1 MRAFAHSIVVALN
14 TFDRIELIH
23 GDLKPENIV
32 LQSSGR
38 TNLKVNDFDL
48 KLMLKLNLKWKNQ
61 SEGEDSLKNFDL
73 KLHQRLSHQVID
85 FGSSCYEGSPH
96 FTYVQSRYYRAPE
109 VKPVLINFFSS
120 GVIFRF
126 QQYSL
131 SGDLGRAVH
140 SVSGHVEPGMYTCR
154 APHRLTSLPWR

>member
-32 LQSSGR
+32 LQSNGR

-61 SEGEDSLKNFDL
+61 SEGEEL
-73 KLHQRLSHQVID
+73 
-85 FGSSCYEGSPH
+85 
-96 FTYVQSRYYRAPE
+96 
-109 VKPVLINFFSS
+109 
-120 GVIFRF
+120 
-126 QQYSL
+126 
-131 SGDLGRAVH
+131 
-140 SVSGHVEPGMYTCR
+140 
-154 APHRLTSLPWR
+154 

>member
-61 SEGEDSLKNFDL
+61 SEGEEL
-73 KLHQRLSHQVID
+73 
-85 FGSSCYEGSPH
+85 
-96 FTYVQSRYYRAPE
+96 
-109 VKPVLINFFSS
+109 
-120 GVIFRF
+120 
-126 QQYSL
+126 
-131 SGDLGRAVH
+131 
-140 SVSGHVEPGMYTCR
+140 
-154 APHRLTSLPWR
+154 

>member
-48 KLMLKLNLKWKNQ
+48 KLMLKFLKWKNQ
-61 SEGEDSLKNFDL
+61 SEGEEL
-73 KLHQRLSHQVID
+73 
-85 FGSSCYEGSPH
+85 
-96 FTYVQSRYYRAPE
+96 
-109 VKPVLINFFSS
+109 
-120 GVIFRF
+120 
-126 QQYSL
+126 
-131 SGDLGRAVH
+131 
-140 SVSGHVEPGMYTCR
+140 
-154 APHRLTSLPWR
+154 